1 MKRPP
6 SGSCARQPD
15 YARRRPAAALLNLLT
30 VGPVSGI
37 KTDVFEAL
45 RQLIYDHSGIY
56 FEDNKR
62 YLLES
67 RVNQRMRA
75 LGCRSDEEYL
85 DRVRREGTMGE
96 LTVLVNAVTINET
109 FFNRH
114 PMQLEVM
121 VKHLLPELIRKRSQT
136 GAPNIRIWSAACSSG
151 DEAYSIAIMIREKI
165 QPLYPKATF
174 EIVGTDIDSDILAS
188 AERAVYA
195 PYAVRTL
202 PEATL
207 KAYFKLQN
215 ERYVLNDSIRRMVT
229 FKKLNLADPLAMRSM
244 QNFDIIVCANVLIY
258 FDAEAKRRT
267 LDLLHQ
273 GLRPDGYLFIGFSET
288 LYGVTDRFNPVRYER
303 SMVYRRTD
311 ATANGHAPHPALTPL
326 VNVQK
331 SA

>member
-1 MKRPP
+1 MARFAKPP
-6 SGSCARQPD
+6 DVS
-15 YARRRPAAALLNLLT
+15 RRRASATHFNLST

-45 RQLIYDHSGIY
+45 RRLIYDHSGIY

-67 RVNQRMRA
+67 RVNQRLRA

-85 DRVRREGTMGE
+85 ERVQREGTMGE
-96 LTVLVNAVTINET
+96 LNVLVNAVTINET

-121 VKHLLPELIRKRSQT
+121 EKHLIPELIRKRSET

-174 EIVGTDIDSDILAS
+174 EIVGTDIDTDILDA

-202 PEATL
+202 PESTV
-207 KAYFKLQN
+207 KSYFKLQN
-215 ERYVLNDSIRRMVT
+215 DRYVLRDSIRKMVR
-229 FKKLNLADPLAMRSM
+229 FKKLNLTDPL
-244 QNFDIIVCANVLIY
+244 
-258 FDAEAKRRT
+258 
-267 LDLLHQ
+267 
-273 GLRPDGYLFIGFSET
+273 G
-288 LYGVTDRFNPVRYER
+288 DR
-303 SMVYRRTD
+303 
-311 ATANGHAPHPALTPL
+311 
-326 VNVQK
+326 K
-331 SA
+331 STRLNSSHVAISYAVFCLKKKKTTT